1 MNDAQKKMLSG
12 LREQGLGY
20 IKIAKAMGISVNTV
34 KSYCKRHAIQDK
46 NGYCLYCGKPLHQVK
61 PGRKR
66 KFCSDECRMN
76 WWNTHREL
84 VNHRNVRKMICPN
97 CHKLFTVTGSKPRKY
112 CCHECYVEARFG
124 HHEPCKKNIPAINAM
139 KKQDLDV
146 MSLKDEGTYLATMNL
161 AKKILAQG
169 LITRKEYRRF
179 KERMEEK
186 YKPKISTIFIDK

>member
-112 CCHECYVEARFG
+112 CCHECYVEARFC
-124 HHEPCKKNIPAINAM
+124 HHEPCQKYSCHKCYGKA
-139 KKQDLDV
+139 
-146 MSLKDEGTYLATMNL
+146 
-161 AKKILAQG
+161 
-169 LITRKEYRRF
+169 RF
-179 KERMEEK
+179 GCHE
-186 YKPKISTIFIDK
+186 P